1 MTMMLSTGTS
11 SKSEFKFTFQ
21 SGCAQERAGK
31 QRTSYNGLASVRFAL
46 RKSSGDVLKSG
57 EYDVSLKCPQPYARR
72 HMIEPPP
79 ARAFSNGRRARVD
92 FGATR
97 RGVDFHKVISER
109 EKQSGEQLERT
120 QMGLG
125 SSSDR

>member
-11 SKSEFKFTFQ
+11 SNSEFEFTFQ

-57 EYDVSLKCPQPYARR
+57 ENDVSLKCLRPYVRR
-72 HMIEPPP
+72 HM
-79 ARAFSNGRRARVD
+79 
-92 FGATR
+92 
-97 RGVDFHKVISER
+97 
-109 EKQSGEQLERT
+109 L
-120 QMGLG
+120 
-125 SSSDR
+125 